1 MIKALI
7 ITLKYSMKKL
17 IISSIL
23 ALSLFGFVA
32 VDIPQ
37 ADASVRVKSYTTKK
51 GTYVAPSYRSSPN
64 KVKYDNYSSK
74 GNYNPY
80 TGKKGSVKW

>member
-1 MIKALI
+1 
-7 ITLKYSMKKL
+7 MKKL
-17 IISSIL
+17 LIL
-23 ALSLFGFVA
+23 SVLAMFVLG
-32 VDIPQ
+32 VLGLNINKV
-37 ADASVRVKSYTTKK
+37 DASVRVSGYTTKK

>member
-1 MIKALI
+1 
-7 ITLKYSMKKL
+7 MKKVLVFGL
-17 IISSIL
+17 I
-23 ALSLFGFVA
+23 ALFSFGVFASGV
-32 VDIPQ
+32 
-37 ADASVRVKSYTTKK
+37 DASVRVKGYTTKR

-80 TGKKGSVKW
+80 SGKKGYTNW

>member
-1 MIKALI
+1 
-7 ITLKYSMKKL
+7 MKKIL
-17 IISSIL
+17 ISSIL
-23 ALSLFGFVA
+23 VLSLFVFGVHQ
-32 VDIPQ
+32 V
-37 ADASVRVKSYTTKK
+37 DASVRVSGYTTKN

-80 TGKKGSVKW
+80 TGKKGSKNW

>member
-1 MIKALI
+1 MKKALI
-7 ITLKYSMKKL
+7 FSVLSFFVL
-17 IISSIL
+17 AIL
-23 ALSLFGFVA
+23 GFNTSQAEA
-32 VDIPQ
+32 VT
-37 ADASVRVKSYTTKK
+37 RVSGYTTKR

-80 TGKKGSVKW
+80 TGKKGYKNW

>member
-1 MIKALI
+1 
-7 ITLKYSMKKL
+7 MKKL
-17 IISSIL
+17 ITFSVLAMFMFGLFAFSINK
-23 ALSLFGFVA
+23 VDA
-32 VDIPQ
+32 VT
-37 ADASVRVKSYTTKK
+37 RVKGYTTKT
-51 GTYVAPSYRSSPN
+51 GTYVMPSYRSSPN

>member
-1 MIKALI
+1 
-7 ITLKYSMKKL
+7 MKKL
-17 IISSIL
+17 IVSSIL
-23 ALSLFGFVA
+23 ALSLFGFVG
-32 VDIPQ
+32 IGIHQ
-37 ADASVRVKSYTTKK
+37 ADASVRVSGYTTKK

-64 KVKYDNYSSK
+64 KSKYDNYSSK